1 MCGVTGILHFERL
14 EPVSADLLHRMNS
27 TIVHRG
33 PDGDGTYISS
43 DGKVGLGHR
52 RLSIIDLSE
61 GGAQPMSN
69 GEGTVWISFNG
80 EIYNHVSL
88 RAELEGRGCRF
99 RSDHS
104 DTEVL
109 VQGYQAW
116 GMRGLLDRLDGMYVF
131 AVYDETAKR
140 VSIARDR
147 IGIKPVYFTKRKGV
161 FAFASEIKALLAHPN
176 VPATVGEAA
185 LYHYLTYLTTPAP
198 LTLFDGIY
206 KLPAAHFMTI
216 EVDGSFTAER
226 YWGAVPG
233 QDLGAQ
239 AVAGKS
245 AADQNLYYCQAV
257 MERLEASVE
266 KRMMSDAPYGAFLS
280 GGIDSSVNVAL
291 MDRFTDDPVN
301 TFTVGF
307 KDHQHLNELDY
318 AAHVAKQFK
327 TNHHEVLVDE
337 QDMVGYLDDLVHHQD
352 EPLADWVCI
361 PLHFVSK
368 LAHDNGVK
376 VVQVG
381 EGSDEQFC
389 GYNGYMK
396 YLELNERCFR
406 PFQKYLPRGLQN
418 LTAATAVGLAKR
430 FPKFEIYAD
439 AVSRASQNREPFW
452 SGAVAFWE
460 SQKTSLLPDYFPKAP
475 YGWEDVAGAGLLP
488 ATYMARDS
496 FHVAEDFLVNFD
508 QAHPGQDQ
516 LTRMIH
522 NEFRLRLP
530 ELLLMRVDK
539 ITMASSLEARVPFL
553 DHALVEL
560 TMDIPGAV
568 KLRGG
573 GAKNLLKNAVAGVI
587 PDEIIHRK
595 KMGFAAPMAE
605 WLRGD
610 FGKRAE
616 TEILGSK
623 VLQEYGFNRD
633 YLTSLLQDHQ
643 RQRADRSLLIWT
655 LFNLATWHVRW
666 CE

>member
-1 MCGVTGILHFERL
+1 MCGVTGILHYDRA
-14 EPVSADLLHRMNS
+14 EPVSADLLHRMNE

-33 PDGDGTYISS
+33 PDGDGVHISS
-43 DGKVGLGHR
+43 NGRAGLGHR

-69 GEGTVWISFNG
+69 DGGYVWVSYNG
-80 EIYNHVSL
+80 EIYNHVCL
-88 RAELEGRGCRF
+88 RNDLEAQGYRF

-109 VQGYQAW
+109 VHGYEAW
-116 GMRGLLDRLDGMYVF
+116 GMAGLLERLEGMYVF
-131 AVYDETAKR
+131 AILDEAVNR
-140 VSIARDR
+140 LSIARDR
-147 IGIKPVYFTKRKGV
+147 VGIKPVYFTKRSGAFV
-161 FAFASEIKALLAHPN
+161 FGSEIKALLAHPD
-176 VPATVGEAA
+176 VPAKVGEAA

-206 KLPAAHFMTI
+206 KLPAAHYMTV
-216 EVDGSFTAER
+216 EADGSFATER

-233 QDLGAQ
+233 NGIA
-239 AVAGKS
+239 
-245 AADQNLYYCQAV
+245 AADIAGLSDMDLDSYYRSAV
-257 MERLEASVE
+257 MDKLEASVE

-307 KDHQHLNELDY
+307 QDHQHLNELEH
-318 AAHVAKQFK
+318 AARVAKEFK

-337 QDMVGYLDDLVHHQD
+337 QDMVNYLQDLVHHQD

-368 LAHDNGVK
+368 LAHENGVK
-376 VVQVG
+376 VIQVG

-396 YLELNERCFR
+396 YLQLYEKCFQ
-406 PFQKYLPRGLQN
+406 PFHRYLPGGIRHI
-418 LTAATAVGLAKR
+418 TAGAAAGLAKLA
-430 FPKFEIYAD
+430 PKFEIYAD
-439 AVSRASQNREPFW
+439 AVDRAAQDREPFW
-452 SGAVAFWE
+452 SGAIAFWE
-460 SQKTSLLPDYFPKAP
+460 SQKSPLLPGYTPSEP
-475 YGWEDVAGAGLLP
+475 HGWEEIAAAGLLP
-488 ATYMARDS
+488 ESYLNADS
-496 FHVAEDFLVNFD
+496 FAVAEDYLSTFD
-508 QAHPGQDQ
+508 AAHPDQDQ
-516 LTRMIH
+516 LTRMIY

-560 TMDIPGAV
+560 TMDIPQAAKLRNGEAKHLLKKAV
-568 KLRGG
+568 K
-573 GAKNLLKNAVAGVI
+573 GVI
-587 PDEIIHRK
+587 PDDIIYRE

-605 WLRGD
+605 WLQGD
-610 FGKRAE
+610 FGKQAE
-616 TEILGSK
+616 DEILSSRA
-623 VLQEYGFNRD
+623 VSEFGFESEF
-633 YLTSLLQDHQ
+633 LKTLFQDHQ

-655 LFNLATWHVRW
+655 MFNFVAWHVRW